1 MTIQLKGMSFSQ
13 TGLETLKKRKYKR
26 NKEKKAVLMMTKIC
40 HILYD
45 LSYPNNIN
53 HS

>member
-13 TGLETLKKRKYKR
+13 TGLETLKKKYKR

-40 HILYD
+40 HIFHD